1 MSPTPVSLTLITA
14 SAVPST
20 EKSSKRRSWKLSA
33 ERNEAWVA
41 MAEISFEGKKY
52 EALKQDIGNLPLI
65 VVKAKKGYIACSYI
79 DKETA
84 EKVGDIA
91 AFVSGVKSL
100 DDMKR
105 AKIRETT
112 TWAEDLGIREGMSVK
127 KALEIMDAQLE

>member
-1 MSPTPVSLTLITA
+1 MG
-14 SAVPST
+14 
-20 EKSSKRRSWKLSA
+20 
-33 ERNEAWVA
+33 
-41 MAEISFEGKKY
+41 EISFEGRTY
-52 EALKQDIGNLPLI
+52 VVLKEDIGNVPLI
-65 VVKAKKGYIACSYI
+65 IVKARKGYIACSYI

-100 DDMKR
+100 DDLKK

-127 KALEIMDAQLE
+127 KALELMDIGE

>member
-1 MSPTPVSLTLITA
+1 
-14 SAVPST
+14 
-20 EKSSKRRSWKLSA
+20 
-33 ERNEAWVA
+33 

-65 VVKAKKGYIACSYI
+65 VIRAKKGYIACSYI

-91 AFVSGVKSL
+91 AFVSGVKCL
-100 DDMKR
+100 DDLKK
-105 AKIRETT
+105 AKIRQAT

-127 KALEIMDAQLE
+127 KALELMDIEI